1 MSRFLSRV
9 LTGFVGAVSEAWS
22 ELRVHRGRVLL
33 SLIGVGVAVCALTAV
48 VAAGTIAEQALRETS
63 ERSGGRAATMS
74 VNAYNPTGAQIPV
87 ADVRAAFQ
95 EAVARYDIRYAS
107 EHGYSQQQIRFPDG
121 RRLVSI
127 ETVAVPFGEMH
138 RVETISGAWFTDAD
152 ERRLAPALVV
162 NQRFWELIG
171 SPDLRTHPIVTL
183 TGSATDV
190 TAVVVGVTPSSSF
203 ETDPTAF
210 MLASQALALLG
221 PADQEMY
228 GTPQFEVWVPPG
240 ISEELGQRLS
250 ADISGQLGKDVQ
262 VDVYRNDFA
271 EQNAE
276 SLHQVQLLV
285 GGIALLVLLLGAL
298 GLVNIALVTVRAR
311 IREIGIRRTFGAT
324 AGRVFFAVMMESV
337 VATVAAGVVG
347 VMLAILLIR
356 NPLTIDFIAQGVSD
370 VPPFPM
376 DAALIG
382 LAAASAV
389 GALAG
394 LVPALVA
401 VRVKV
406 IDAIRY

>member
-1 MSRFLSRV
+1 MNGLPSRFL
-9 LTGFVGAVSEAWS
+9 TGLVGAVSEAWS

-33 SLIGVGVAVCALTAV
+33 SLIGVGVAVCALTGV
-48 VAAGTIAEQALRETS
+48 VAAGSIAEQALRESS

-74 VNAYNPTGAQIPV
+74 VSAYNPSGAQIPV

-95 EAVARYDIRYAS
+95 EAVRRYDITYSS

-121 RRLVSI
+121 RRLVSV
-127 ETVAVPFGEMH
+127 ETVEVPFGQMH
-138 RVETISGAWFTDAD
+138 RVETIHGAWFTDAD

-171 SPDLRTHPIVTL
+171 SPDLRTHPTVAL

-190 TAVVVGVTPSSSF
+190 TALVVGVTPSSSF
-203 ETDPTAF
+203 ETEPTSF
-210 MLASQALALLG
+210 LLASQALALLG

-228 GTPQFEVWVPPG
+228 GTPQFEVWVPPA
-240 ISEELGQRLS
+240 ISQELGQRLS
-250 ADISGQLGKDVQ
+250 ADISGQLGDDVQ
-262 VDVYRNDFA
+262 VDVYRNDYA

-276 SLHQVQLLV
+276 SLRQVQLLV

-356 NPLTIDFIAQGVSD
+356 NPITTGYIAQGVTD

-376 DAALIG
+376 EAALLG
-382 LAAASAV
+382 LVAASAV

>member
-1 MSRFLSRV
+1 VSGFLSRL
-9 LTGFVGAVSEAWS
+9 LTGLVGAVSEAWS

-48 VAAGTIAEQALRETS
+48 VAAGSIAEQALRETS

-74 VNAYNPTGAQIPV
+74 VSAYNPTGAQIPV

-95 EAVARYDIRYAS
+95 EAVERYDISYAS
-107 EHGYSQQQIRFPDG
+107 EHGYSQQQVRFSDG
-121 RRLVSI
+121 RRLVSL
-127 ETVAVPFGEMH
+127 ETVEIPFGQMH
-138 RVETISGAWFTDAD
+138 RVETIQGGWFTEAD

-162 NQRFWELIG
+162 NERFWERIG
-171 SPDLRTHPIVTL
+171 SPDLRTHPTVTL
-183 TGSATDV
+183 AAATDV

-203 ETDPTAF
+203 ETEPTAF

-228 GTPQFEVWVPPG
+228 GTPQFEVWVPPS
-240 ISEELGQRLS
+240 ISAELGRRLS
-250 ADISGQLGKDVQ
+250 ADISGQLGDDVQ
-262 VDVYRNDFA
+262 VDVYRNDYA

-276 SLHQVQLLV
+276 SLRQVQLLV

-324 AGRVFFAVMMESV
+324 AGRVFFAVMMESI
-337 VATVAAGVVG
+337 VATLAAGVVG
-347 VMLAILLIR
+347 VMLAILVIR
-356 NPLTIDFIAQGVSD
+356 NPLTVDFIAQGVSD

-376 DAALIG
+376 QAALIG
-382 LAAASAV
+382 LAAASGV